1 MIQPNRLLESL
12 FYIATRYQ
20 EFAIFWHLVIYLLL
34 FFIIKQRRLP
44 VVSLSLMI
52 ALLFFSVSAFAWQ
65 VKNPFNLAAFIMLGV
80 SLIAASISLKRGSIT
95 FSSLQFSTITG
106 IVSLLAGLFYP
117 HFFGSDWIKYLYAAP
132 VGLIPCPTLLVAGG
146 IVLIFMRNV
155 PAWRLIIL
163 LVFEMFYGTVGAF
176 VLGVGMDYFLYITAA
191 GLLYLLF
198 IRFAAHKYSRK
209 SPEQIHAYN

>member
-117 HFFGSDWIKYLYAAP
+117 HFFWKRLDQIFICSTGGVNSLSNIACGRRDRPNFYAK
-132 VGLIPCPTLLVAGG
+132 LTCLV
-146 IVLIFMRNV
+146 VDN
-155 PAWRLIIL
+155 
-163 LVFEMFYGTVGAF
+163 
-176 VLGVGMDYFLYITAA
+176 IT
-191 GLLYLLF
+191 
-198 IRFAAHKYSRK
+198 RF
-209 SPEQIHAYN
+209 